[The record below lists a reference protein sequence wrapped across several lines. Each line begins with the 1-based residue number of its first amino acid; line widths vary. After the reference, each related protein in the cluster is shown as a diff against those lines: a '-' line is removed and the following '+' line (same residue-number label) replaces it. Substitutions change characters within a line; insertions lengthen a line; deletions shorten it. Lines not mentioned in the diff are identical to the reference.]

1 VDRDRKLQ
9 VLVPIREYIRRYRPP
24 PLAVLQPLRR
34 YFRRLMLLWRDH
46 RQISPGNL
54 IPRMAANLGN
64 FQALILDE
72 LDRNAPDVKDTV
84 RNMITFAAV
93 AHTMSRVFRGFLLRV
108 LDLVEETGD
117 ITLQGEYITAL
128 FMSWMYNEIPA
139 PEELSAKTF
148 KRFREAKD
156 TAGEGDSFHSCL
168 WLVCCWSTKGRN
180 ATLLQVMADVL
191 WHVGDYSRGKTHAR
205 KGREMAT
212 SVPNFMLEAHCFRA
226 EAVCCMAL
234 GQFIQAAELITR
246 ARERLAL
253 CGLQNGEQDRVCKSI
268 LGNIHFLKTEYAES
282 RSLQVEIVQDTS
294 ADQTTTYP
302 YGLMNIAFIDVAT
315 GVPEPNV
322 TQNVDTARAIF
333 HSTPLP
339 HGLTGCAAVL
349 AMLDLR
355 EGRTAVAKSVFEALY
370 LSSRGNQEVSLLC
383 LERLADHAY
392 QMNDLQTT
400 ARWATLFLGSTLKA
414 RNRLGIAQAIRCLS
428 GIFSSNWDRTTA
440 LNLLDVAL
448 AEFSAMGIRR
458 HEAEC
463 SLLRAKILE
472 NQGAARRIEH

>member
-1 VDRDRKLQ
+1 
-9 VLVPIREYIRRYRPP
+9 
-24 PLAVLQPLRR
+24 
-34 YFRRLMLLWRDH
+34 
-46 RQISPGNL
+46 
-54 IPRMAANLGN
+54 
-64 FQALILDE
+64 
-72 LDRNAPDVKDTV
+72 
-84 RNMITFAAV
+84 
-93 AHTMSRVFRGFLLRV
+93 MSRVFHGFLLRV

-139 PEELSAKTF
+139 PEELSAKAF
-148 KRFREAKD
+148 ERFREAKD
-156 TAGEGDSFHSCL
+156 TAGEGEFILLLFSIEPHRCL
-168 WLVCCWSTKGRN
+168 LLVDEGEER
-180 ATLLQVMADVL
+180 ATLLQVIADAL
-191 WHVGDYSRGKTHAR
+191 WRVGDYARGKIHAR

-253 CGLQNGEQDRVCKSI
+253 CGLQNGGQDRVCKSI
-268 LGNIHFLKTEYAES
+268 PGNIHFLKTEYAES
-282 RSLQVEIVQDTS
+282 RSLQVEMVQDTS
-294 ADQTTTYP
+294 ADQTTTYA

-322 TQNVDTARAIF
+322 VQNVDTARAIF
-333 HSTPLP
+333 HSTP
-339 HGLTGCAAVL
+339 HGLTGCDAVL

-355 EGRTAVAKSVFEALY
+355 EGRTAVVKSVSEALY
-370 LSSRGNQEVSLLC
+370 LSSRGNQEVSLPC
-383 LERLADHAY
+383 LEQLADHAY

-428 GIFSSNWDRTTA
+428 GIFSSNGDRTTA
-440 LNLLDVAL
+440 LDLLDVAL

-472 NQGAARRIEH
+472 S